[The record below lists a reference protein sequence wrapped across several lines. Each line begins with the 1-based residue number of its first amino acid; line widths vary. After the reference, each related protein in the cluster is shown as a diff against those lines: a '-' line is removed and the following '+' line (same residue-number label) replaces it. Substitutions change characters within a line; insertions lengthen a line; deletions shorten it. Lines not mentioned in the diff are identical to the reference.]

1 MDCNAS
7 GIMDRINY
15 VGQRAALTRFCSLS
29 LGKKKNDDAEG
40 CLYLREL
47 TSVLAYIFNQGVLL

>member
-7 GIMDRINY
+7 GMMDRINY
-15 VGQRAALTRFCSLS
+15 VGKRAALTKFCSLG
-29 LGKKKNDDAEG
+29 LGNKKNDDADC
-40 CLYLREL
+40 CLFLREL

>member
-15 VGQRAALTRFCSLS
+15 VGQRAALTRFCSLG
-29 LGKKKNDDAEG
+29 LGKKKNDGADG
-40 CLYLREL
+40 CLFLREL
-47 TSVLAYIFNQGVLL
+47 TSVLAYIFNHGVVL